1 MRCGAWGTGQFR
13 AFPVSKH
20 DLALSLCMRQ
30 IQDERAETN
39 SVLRACDILRSF
51 KSQTEVLRVRDVV
64 RRTGLHKATVSRML
78 RVLAEAGLL
87 QPSEPRGYTSL
98 VEIAAPRV
106 YRIGYASQTESSA
119 FAKEVTAGIRQAAER
134 ARVQLV
140 FADNRASPMVALRNA
155 DKLAKERV
163 NLVIEFQTFDSVAP
177 LISSKLQ
184 QAGIPMI
191 AIDIPHPGAVYFG
204 ANNYEAGLIAGRALG
219 RWAARHWNGDVEHVL
234 LIELSAA
241 GRLPQLRLTG
251 SLAGLREILPDISD
265 DRVMRVEG
273 ADTLRRSI
281 AAVRKFVR
289 FVRPRRVLI
298 TAINDTCAI
307 GAIRAFEESGIGEEC
322 AAVGHGAVGDARME
336 MRRGN
341 SRLIGSVAFFPEHY
355 GTAIMKLATAM
366 LKNEAVPPAVFTAH
380 RLITPENV
388 EQFYGNEL
396 V

>member
-1 MRCGAWGTGQFR
+1 
-13 AFPVSKH
+13 
-20 DLALSLCMRQ
+20 MRQ
-30 IQDERAETN
+30 VQIGQTETN

-51 KSQTEVLRVRDVV
+51 KARGEILRVRDVV
-64 RRTGLHKATVSRML
+64 RRTGLHKATVSRL
-78 RVLAEAGLL
+78 LTLLAQAGMV
-87 QPSEPRGYTSL
+87 QRAEPHGYSSL
-98 VEIAAPRV
+98 VEIAARSAFRV
-106 YRIGYASQTESSA
+106 GYASQTESSA
-119 FAKEVTAGIRQAAER
+119 FAQEVTASIRQAADR

-140 FADNRASPMVALRNA
+140 FADNRASPTIALRNA
-155 DKLAKERV
+155 EKLANERV

-219 RWAARHWNGDVEHVL
+219 RWAASHWDGNVEHVL

-251 SLAGLREILPDISD
+251 SLAGLREILPGVSD
-265 DRVMRVEG
+265 DRVVRLEG
-273 ADTLRRSI
+273 SDTLRQSI

-289 FVRPRRVLI
+289 FVRPRNVLI

-307 GAIRAFEESGIGEEC
+307 GALRAFEEAGISEQC
-322 AAVGHGAVGDARME
+322 AAVGHGAVRDARME
-336 MRRGN
+336 MRRTG
-341 SRLIGSVAFFPEHY
+341 SRLIGSVAFFPERY
-355 GTAIMKLATAM
+355 GSAVIKLATAM
-366 LKNEAVPPAVFTAH
+366 LKHEAVPPAVFTAH

-388 EQFYGNEL
+388 DRIYGNEL
-396 V
+396 A